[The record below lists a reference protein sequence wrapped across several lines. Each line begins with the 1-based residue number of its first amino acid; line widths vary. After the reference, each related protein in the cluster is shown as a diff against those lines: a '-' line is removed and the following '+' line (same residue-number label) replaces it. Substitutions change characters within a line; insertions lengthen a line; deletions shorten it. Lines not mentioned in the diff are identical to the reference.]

1 MVFREGSGMVF
12 QMQLARH
19 RHAVPQTRDY
29 MGEMERNLRARDE
42 LIASARAA

>member
-12 QMQLARH
+12 QMQLTRH

-29 MGEMERNLRARDE
+29 MYEMEQFLRTRE
-42 LIASARAA
+42 EPIAWPRAA